1 MVGFVKHVFLEQF
14 DFMLQV
20 YLSHVLSWE
29 GVHGRGA
36 WTVQQCIS
44 AACCCSMFFFSVFS
58 RRLHFDG
65 GMPCIEGANGGC
77 AVCMEATVREP
88 LRCFAVFELKPPWGD
103 TTNHGGGWVVGE
115 THREGFVLTVCR
127 KWHATC
133 GKESD
138 QLSSCELGI
147 NSRSDERS

>member
-44 AACCCSMFFFSVFS
+44 AACCCSFFVCVF
-58 RRLHFDG
+58 
-65 GMPCIEGANGGC
+65 
-77 AVCMEATVREP
+77 
-88 LRCFAVFELKPPWGD
+88 
-103 TTNHGGGWVVGE
+103 
-115 THREGFVLTVCR
+115 
-127 KWHATC
+127 
-133 GKESD
+133 
-138 QLSSCELGI
+138 
-147 NSRSDERS
+147 

>member
-115 THREGFVLTVCR
+115 THREGFILTERPQMARHVRHR
-127 KWHATC
+127 KRRAF
-133 GKESD
+133 
-138 QLSSCELGI
+138 I
-147 NSRSDERS
+147 M

>member
-58 RRLHFDG
+58 RRLHLDG
-65 GMPCIEGANGGC
+65 AMPRIEGANGGC

-115 THREGFVLTVCR
+115 THREGFILTERPQMARHVRHR
-127 KWHATC
+127 KRRAF
-133 GKESD
+133 
-138 QLSSCELGI
+138 I
-147 NSRSDERS
+147 M

>member
-88 LRCFAVFELKPPWGD
+88 LRCFAVFELQPPWGD

-115 THREGFVLTVCR
+115 THREGFILTERPQMARHVRHR
-127 KWHATC
+127 KRRAF
-133 GKESD
+133 
-138 QLSSCELGI
+138 I
-147 NSRSDERS
+147 M

>member
-44 AACCCSMFFFSVFS
+44 AACCCSMFFCLCF
-58 RRLHFDG
+58 L
-65 GMPCIEGANGGC
+65 GGC
-77 AVCMEATVREP
+77 TAMEPFIASREPMEAV
-88 LRCFAVFELKPPWGD
+88 LFAWRLQ
-103 TTNHGGGWVVGE
+103 
-115 THREGFVLTVCR
+115 L
-127 KWHATC
+127 
-133 GKESD
+133 ES
-138 QLSSCELGI
+138 
-147 NSRSDERS
+147 R

>member
-1 MVGFVKHVFLEQF
+1 MAEEHGQCSDVSPQHV
-14 DFMLQV
+14 
-20 YLSHVLSWE
+20 
-29 GVHGRGA
+29 A
-36 WTVQQCIS
+36 
-44 AACCCSMFFFSVFS
+44 AACFFFVFS
-58 RRLHFDG
+58 RRLHLDG
-65 GMPCIEGANGGC
+65 AMPRIQGANGGC

-133 GKESD
+133 GTESD
-138 QLSSCELGI
+138 ELSSCELGI